1 MWFRF
6 PTVAKE
12 FNYGTNIIIKI
23 YNIKIFSIFNKFI
36 AILLTYK
43 KLYIILIILNT
54 KFVSR
59 ENL

>member
-12 FNYGTNIIIKI
+12 FNYSTNIIIKI

-36 AILLTYK
+36 TILLIYK

>member
-36 AILLTYK
+36 TILLIYK
-43 KLYIILIILNT
+43 KTIYYSNHIKYKICFT
-54 KFVSR
+54 
-59 ENL
+59 